1 MIQPPVAL
9 ATARAIG
16 IDRRAIDAFMF
27 VNCGN
32 CGMAEESELR

>member
-9 ATARAIG
+9 ATARAIR

-27 VNCGN
+27 VNCG
-32 CGMAEESELR
+32 MAEDRELR